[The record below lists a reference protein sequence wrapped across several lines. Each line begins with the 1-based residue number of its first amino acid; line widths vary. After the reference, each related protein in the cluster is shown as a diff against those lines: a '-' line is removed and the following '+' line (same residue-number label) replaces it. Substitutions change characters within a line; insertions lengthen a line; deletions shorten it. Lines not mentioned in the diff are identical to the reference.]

1 MSNSQRR
8 LWVVGICNGNWRNCK
23 SVRWYVIIELKILKG
38 VYNRGDPP
46 LSIPNREVKPLSADG
61 TALWW
66 ESRLAPNCESSHDL
80 YCDCFFYVYENS
92 PRGRSFW
99 AILESRLQYPVCS
112 GCRGCHIFLK
122 KYSGKFCPLLLSR
135 SVINNCVT
143 RLEYLYFSPLSIFRT
158 FTIVVLLSFILFWW

>member
-1 MSNSQRR
+1 MLGYITGTEEIVMKQDK
-8 LWVVGICNGNWRNCK
+8 I
-23 SVRWYVIIELKILKG
+23 LKILKG

-66 ESRLAPNCESSHDL
+66 ESRLAPNYESSHDL

-99 AILESRLQYPVCS
+99 AILELNFMDVPKNRIINF
-112 GCRGCHIFLK
+112 HIFLK

-135 SVINNCVT
+135 SVIN
-143 RLEYLYFSPLSIFRT
+143 RT
-158 FTIVVLLSFILFWW
+158 NAYYSSD

>member
-1 MSNSQRR
+1 
-8 LWVVGICNGNWRNCK
+8 
-23 SVRWYVIIELKILKG
+23 
-38 VYNRGDPP
+38 
-46 LSIPNREVKPLSADG
+46 
-61 TALWW
+61 
-66 ESRLAPNCESSHDL
+66 LAPNCESSHDL

-158 FTIVVLLSFILFWW
+158 FSEHSLLLFCYLLYYFDGSSKPLLKGWFMVVIP

>member
-1 MSNSQRR
+1 MFTLSGVYSSLSFR
-8 LWVVGICNGNWRNCK
+8 CK
-23 SVRWYVIIELKILKG
+23 CQILSGGCGLLGYVTGTEEIVTKQDKILKILKG

-135 SVINNCVT
+135 SVIN
-143 RLEYLYFSPLSIFRT
+143 RT
-158 FTIVVLLSFILFWW
+158 NAYYSSD